1 MVFGNLS
8 NLMKLMSG
16 KFYEQVP
23 KESIDYSKVLV
34 NKFKENLDISK
45 KKFNERIYNESIYY
59 LCRATL
65 YSSQALLLLTNQL
78 KLKDIENKNFNSFR
92 EFVDKTKYFDKLKKI
107 LDNNK
112 LLLELFL
119 GEDKKEKF
127 KKDYEEYKKF
137 LEDFIKSIKDKN
149 KVKGLL
155 KYDENQLQEL
165 LNKGNVISQ
174 YQTSE
179 EVINSIINLTFSYMK
194 KIYKDINVEELRDN
208 TMIRNVLKK
217 ELEKNK
223 DKINFF
229 GTIIIVDGLLMIHEE
244 PSNRYI
250 KDLEFSPEKY
260 NQSLG
265 IVKIYDTLYKSKE
278 SVYEFEKST
287 IDIFERGLPL

>member
-1 MVFGNLS
+1 
-8 NLMKLMSG
+8 MKLMSG